1 MTEPPPKRRGRPP
14 AGGREA
20 ILAAAL
26 ELLRE
31 RGIARMT
38 TRRVA
43 ELAGVSEA
51 SVFYHYTDRAGLLK
65 AVFEE
70 GVGPL
75 EALGANFVIS
85 AAKLARTVA
94 RFGNALERFLDE
106 VLPVL
111 FAAQSDIELREP
123 LAAYMTERELGPHLG
138 VEALAA
144 YFAGEQAAGRVRTYV
159 DPAAV
164 ALMFYGA
171 CYLRT
176 SQRQMPVHQVPL
188 PSLEHVART
197 LETMLSVAGGGGPRS
212 SRSGP
217 SRGTG

>member
-1 MTEPPPKRRGRPP
+1 MNEQPKRRGRPP

-26 ELLRE
+26 ETLRE

-75 EALGANFVIS
+75 QGLGADFVIS
-85 AAKLARTVA
+85 GAKLARTLA
-94 RFGNALERFLDE
+94 RFGHALERFLDE

-123 LAAYMTERELGPHLG
+123 LAAHMTERELGPHLG

-144 YFAGEQAAGRVRTYV
+144 YFGAEQAAGRVRADV
-159 DPAAV
+159 DPKTV
-164 ALMFYGA
+164 ALMFAGA

-176 SQRQMPVHQVPL
+176 AQRQMPVHQVPL
-188 PSLEHVART
+188 PSPERVART
-197 LETMLSVAGGGGPRS
+197 LETMLSSAEGGGPRPSQRGS
-212 SRSGP
+212 SSN
-217 SRGTG
+217 